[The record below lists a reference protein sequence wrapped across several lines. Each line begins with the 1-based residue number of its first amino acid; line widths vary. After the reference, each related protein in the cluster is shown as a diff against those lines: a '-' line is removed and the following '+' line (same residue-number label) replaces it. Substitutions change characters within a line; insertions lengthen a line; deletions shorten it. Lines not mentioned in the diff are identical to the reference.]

1 LAHDVREDRGLS
13 AGDRDGTDPAQRF
26 GFEAVA
32 ATLGAATDVDA
43 CVALAARIDD
53 LIQQAMDSF
62 QAEGAGIACRP
73 GCNFCCHLRVM
84 VFPHEAIALF
94 RYLGSRMPKEQAQH
108 VRRRVLENAAHIA
121 ALAREGRSAT
131 NLACAFL
138 VEGKCSAYEARPA
151 TCSGYH
157 SLSKEKCEASFA
169 NGGNLPEGIPL
180 LSALRYVAGALDEG
194 MEQGL
199 AAAKLDATRVELNTA
214 VAALIRNP
222 ALIQRWRSGRP
233 LKL

>member
-1 LAHDVREDRGLS
+1 M
-13 AGDRDGTDPAQRF
+13 TDSAQRF

-32 ATLGAATDVDA
+32 ATLGESNDVDA
-43 CVALAARIDD
+43 CVSLTSHINK
-53 LIQQAMDSF
+53 LIEQAMQSF
-62 QAEGAGIACRP
+62 QAEGAGIACRA

-94 RYLGSRMPKEQAQH
+94 RYLGSGMPKEQAEG
-108 VRRRVLENAAHIA
+108 VRKRILENAAHIA
-121 ALAREGRSAT
+121 ALAREGRAVT

-138 VEGKCSAYEARPA
+138 VDGKCSAYEARPA
-151 TCSGYH
+151 ACSGYH
-157 SLSKEKCEASFA
+157 SLSKEKCEASFN
-169 NGGNLPEGIPL
+169 NGGNLPEGIPVL
-180 LSALRYVAGALDEG
+180 TALRYVAGALDDG

-199 AAAKLDATRVELNTA
+199 DAAKLDTTRVELNTA

-222 ALIQRWRSGRP
+222 ALIQRWRSGRS